1 MANGVYTPLQIIA
14 AQGMLAN
21 TGITVPNNLANAAAD
36 YDSIPAIASLL
47 ATLDLA
53 GTYGLA
59 NATITQIKTL
69 GATNCAPLG
78 ASIPSAYANTI
89 TPVQTAAT
97 IPATVDGGFAQ
108 FVLDTANKYLG
119 DGDNSK
125 FVSIYTSVASYQSQ
139 TTQLIY
145 STVNANQVA
154 KEFTTMNDLITGNVT
169 RVTLAIPAF
178 AADLARIGQ
187 SISLAK
193 LDQLGTPA
201 GLLQQISLAANIV
214 QGTLPSLEAA
224 LTAQGLTQEEIV
236 RLCTPEQSTLNLSRN
251 EFNALQSRA
260 FVALGTITTGPDLTE
275 ILDILD
281 VTIPGITSLQDL
293 LNPIRL
299 FGFSWP
305 SLTVPTD
312 NGPELIYQP
321 DGSVNFNITQF
332 LNSVEFGPNN
342 SVTGC
347 DELSKIVPAEQAVA
361 SVALAVSLSNISN
374 ISNLTPPQ
382 LAQALA

>member
-21 TGITVPNNLANAAAD
+21 TGITVPSNLANAAAN

-78 ASIPSAYANTI
+78 ASVPSAYANTI

-108 FVLDTANKYLG
+108 FVLDTADKYLG
-119 DGDNSK
+119 NGDNSK

-187 SISLAK
+187 AISLAK
-193 LDQLGTPA
+193 LDQMGTPA

-214 QGTLPSLEAA
+214 RGTLPSIETA
-224 LTAQGLTQEEIV
+224 LREQGLNEDEII
-236 RLCTPEQSTLNLSRN
+236 RLCTPEQSTLNLSRS
-251 EFNALQSRA
+251 EFNNLQSRA
-260 FVALGTITTGPDLTE
+260 YEALGAITGTNLLE
-275 ILDILD
+275 ILNILD
-281 VTIPGITSLQDL
+281 VTIQGLTSLQDL
-293 LNPIRL
+293 LDPLRL
-299 FGFSWP
+299 FTTSWTC
-305 SLTVPTD
+305 LTVPTPS
-312 NGPELIYQP
+312 GPELIYQS
-321 DGSVNFNITQF
+321 DGSVNFNITEF
-332 LNSVEFGPNN
+332 LNSIEFGPNN
-342 SVTGC
+342 TATGC
-347 DELSKIVPAEQAVA
+347 DELSKIVPVEQAIA
-361 SVALAVSLSNISN
+361 SVALSVSLSQITNV
-374 ISNLTPPQ
+374 SNLTTAQ